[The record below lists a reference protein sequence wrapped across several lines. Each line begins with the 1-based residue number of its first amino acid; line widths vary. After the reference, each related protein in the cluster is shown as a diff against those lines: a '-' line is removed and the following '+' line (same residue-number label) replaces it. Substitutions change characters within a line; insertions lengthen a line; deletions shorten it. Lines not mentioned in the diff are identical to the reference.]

1 MLGFRYLNMKRSA
14 TALATIADFLL
25 AIFKNYFSRIV
36 VYKLVAPIEKS
47 VTQTKKKK
55 KKTSSSF
62 KMKKRKNS

>member
-1 MLGFRYLNMKRSA
+1 MKRSA

-47 VTQTKKKK
+47 VTQTKKKTNK
-55 KKTSSSF
+55 QVAVL
-62 KMKKRKNS
+62 R

>member
-1 MLGFRYLNMKRSA
+1 MKRSA

-47 VTQTKKKK
+47 VTQTKKK
-55 KKTSSSF
+55 TSSSF